1 MKISHANVSFNLFMQ
16 RIFIM
21 LVCIFAA
28 GITVPAQDKFERF
41 TTLAA
46 PAAPAAES
54 SGDLDQCANG
64 KVTAPV
70 RCIGSAWVNGNLN
83 KQKSHYQEGDF
94 VPYRLKFDGL
104 ATDGTVHTVIIE
116 YDIYHSQTDGKRA
129 IDYLGTYNFPPETDA
144 DPCTDVLSA
153 ALCAAP
159 STTPIP
165 TDDETGVLAQ
175 VPGVFTMWGG
185 TLVSAVYGDY
195 VPGSITRQVIITF
208 TAQIPNPVLAWSGHI
223 SDADVYGA
231 GTTAGGI
238 PGAPY
243 HMRFISLNGRGGNQD
258 RSLQIGDGEPGG
270 GVTAGE
276 ASITGRV
283 VRADGRG
290 ISGARMSLTNALTG
304 ETSIVNTSP
313 FGYYR
318 FEELKVATSY
328 FVTIRHKRYSFAD
341 NMRTFTL
348 NADVADLDFV
358 ANP

>member
-144 DPCTDVLSA
+144 DPCSDVLSA
-153 ALCAAP
+153 AVCAAP
-159 STTPIP
+159 SITPIP
-165 TDDETGVLAQ
+165 TDTATGVIAQ

-258 RSLQIGDGEPGG
+258 RSLQLSDSA
-270 GVTAGE
+270 GVTAADG
-276 ASITGRV
+276 SISGRV
-283 VRADGRG
+283 ARADGSG
-290 ISGARMSLTNALTG
+290 IYGARITVMNAVTG
-304 ETSIVNTSP
+304 ESRTVMTSP
-313 FGYYR
+313 FGNYMVEGLETADLYQVSVSHR
-318 FEELKVATSY
+318 RYKFENS
-328 FVTIRHKRYSFAD
+328 
-341 NMRTFTL
+341 MRTFTL
-348 NADVADLDFV
+348 NDSVAELDFT
-358 ANP
+358 ANQ

>member
-1 MKISHANVSFNLFMQ
+1 MFTAALSVS
-16 RIFIM
+16 
-21 LVCIFAA
+21 
-28 GITVPAQDKFERF
+28 AQDKFNKF
-41 TTLAA
+41 SALM
-46 PAAPAAES
+46 APAAEG

-83 KQKSHYQEGDF
+83 PNKSHYQEGDF

-159 STTPIP
+159 STTEIP

-175 VPGVFTMWGG
+175 VPGFFTMWGG
-185 TLVSAVYGDY
+185 TLLNADY
-195 VPGSITRQVIITF
+195 VDYVEGSIKRQIIITF
-208 TAQIPNPVLAWSGHI
+208 TAQIPNPVLAWSGHL

-258 RSLQIGDGEPGG
+258 RSLQLSDEFPG

-318 FEELKVATSY
+318 FEELEVATSY